1 MFNKVIVA
9 EDLDSINIAVV
20 QALEELEITDI
31 HHVKYCDE
39 AFLKIKK
46 AQIENQPFELLIVDL
61 YFKTDYRENKLHSG
75 EELIA
80 AVKKEQPGIKIIVF
94 SNEDKSYRIKSL
106 FDSLAIDGF
115 VMKGRNSIP
124 ELKKAIQNVFN
135 NNNKDKYI
143 SPELAA
149 IFRDKTLLEI
159 EPYDIQL
166 LKKLSKGLT
175 QDEISLHF
183 KNESIIPNGNSSIEK
198 RINKLKIYFK
208 ANNNV
213 HLIAIAKDMG
223 LV

>member
-149 IFRDKTLLEI
+149 IFRDKTLFEI